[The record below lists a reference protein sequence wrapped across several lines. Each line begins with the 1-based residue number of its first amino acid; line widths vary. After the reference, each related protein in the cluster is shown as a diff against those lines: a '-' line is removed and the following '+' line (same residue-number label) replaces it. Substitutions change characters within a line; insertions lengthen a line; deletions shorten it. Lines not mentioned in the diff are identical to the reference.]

1 MQANHQRALVIVN
14 RRGTRGSQPIDGALA
29 VLAGA
34 GITGSLTY
42 VRSPRRI
49 AGMIRDAVGRFD
61 IIIIG
66 GGDGTLS
73 AAADALIGT
82 GLVLGILPMGNAN
95 DLARTLGIPFAL
107 IAAARV
113 IAAGR
118 TRPID
123 LGRVNG
129 RHFFNVASVGLSVDI
144 ADRLTGEDKRRWGV
158 LAYLRCSWEA
168 VRAAKG
174 FHADVIC
181 DGTGEA
187 IEAIQIAVGNGRHYG
202 GGMTIVDDAT
212 IDDGRL
218 DLYALP
224 PHPWWRLMALAP
236 VLRRGTHRPLT
247 AVHSRHGAEIRIETK
262 RPLPVNVDG
271 EVITKTPAAF
281 DVVPAAL
288 RVFAPDQAPGLQP
301 IMNG

>member
-1 MQANHQRALVIVN
+1 MRENQQRALVIVN
-14 RRGTRGSQPIDGALA
+14 RRGTRGKQPLDGALA
-29 VLAGA
+29 VLADT
-34 GITGSLTY
+34 GITGTLSY
-42 VRSPRRI
+42 VRSPQRI
-49 AGMIRDAVGRFD
+49 PGLLRDAVGHFD
-61 IIIIG
+61 LVIIG

-73 AAADALIGT
+73 AAADTLLET

-95 DLARTLGIPFAL
+95 DLARTLGIPFSL
-107 IAAARV
+107 IAAAQV

-118 TRPID
+118 TRLID

-144 ADRLTGEDKRRWGV
+144 ADRLTCEAKRRWGI

-168 VRAAKG
+168 VRTAKH
-174 FHADVIC
+174 FHAQINC
-181 DGTGEA
+181 DGTAEV
-187 IEAIQIAVGNGRHYG
+187 IETIQIAVGNGRHYG

-224 PHPWWRLMALAP
+224 PHPWWRLMTLAP
-236 VLRRGTHRPLT
+236 QLRWGTHRP
-247 AVHSRHGAEIRIETK
+247 VPDIHSRRGAEIRIETK
-262 RPLPVNVDG
+262 RPMPVNVDG
-271 EVITKTPAAF
+271 EVITKTPAVF
-281 DVVPAAL
+281 DVARAAL

-301 IMNG
+301 ISDG